1 MLVPSGDSIVYST
14 PTDTLSSET
23 GEGLERGCTRCSN
36 NVTITKLFSIDR
48 TNATARENFDLKAS
62 RSDTE
67 DGKPSREMSCELTK
81 VAKISNSSI
90 MDNET
95 KQRRKQIQYSLI
107 NLYIIGQLMKYHY
120 TNSTRKRR
128 VGITSAQPR
137 TCTTCKYPVLTPVL
151 NTVGILVGAGDGSEA
166 TLLGDKS
173 TNVGTLTEVMALNT
187 VCKSGR
193 ISWFVKAASMLAKL

>member
-36 NVTITKLFSIDR
+36 NVTITKLLSIDR

-67 DGKPSREMSCELTK
+67 DGKPSREMSCGLKK
-81 VAKISNSSI
+81 VATINNSNI
-90 MDNET
+90 MNSET
-95 KQRRKQIQYSLI
+95 KQSRRNFEYSWI

-120 TNSTRKRR
+120 TKNNSKRR
-128 VGITSAQPR
+128 TE
-137 TCTTCKYPVLTPVL
+137 
-151 NTVGILVGAGDGSEA
+151 NT
-166 TLLGDKS
+166 
-173 TNVGTLTEVMALNT
+173 
-187 VCKSGR
+187 
-193 ISWFVKAASMLAKL
+193 